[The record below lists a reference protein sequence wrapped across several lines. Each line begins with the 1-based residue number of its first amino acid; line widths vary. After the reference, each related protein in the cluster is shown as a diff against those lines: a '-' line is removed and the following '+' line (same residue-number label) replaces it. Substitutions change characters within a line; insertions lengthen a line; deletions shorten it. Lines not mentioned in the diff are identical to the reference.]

1 MGVIAAG
8 QEHDVVV
15 AVARDGWWFMTSCN
29 GAPGRYQIKYSDR
42 RIVAN
47 LNFDREQ
54 RTFEFDPKANVNWW
68 AADNVTGEPG
78 AGTAGK
84 QQSMT
89 RMGIA
94 AGKRLFALRSF
105 DAANN
110 RSSISNLAE
119 IQVK

>member
-1 MGVIAAG
+1 
-8 QEHDVVV
+8 
-15 AVARDGWWFMTSCN
+15 
-29 GAPGRYQIKYSDR
+29 
-42 RIVAN
+42 
-47 LNFDREQ
+47 
-54 RTFEFDPKANVNWW
+54 
-68 AADNVTGEPG
+68 
-78 AGTAGK
+78 
-84 QQSMT
+84 MT